1 VSAILVGLSQQRAQ
15 EAAMAFSGLVLREGE
30 GRLAFH
36 PQPSRSA
43 ALAVLRAPDVPSV
56 LFESGFVTNQLDR
69 ARLTTPQ
76 GQGQMAGVLAQA
88 IRVYF
93 ARASDDGAGGE

>member
-1 VSAILVGLSQQRAQ
+1 MGSWKSALILIGVAVAAGAAAAGDSPPDAQ
-15 EAAMAFSGLVLREGE
+15 
-30 GRLAFH
+30 GR
-36 PQPSRSA
+36 

-56 LFESGFVTNQLDR
+56 LFESGFVTNQLDF

-93 ARASDDGAGGE
+93 ARANADGAAGE